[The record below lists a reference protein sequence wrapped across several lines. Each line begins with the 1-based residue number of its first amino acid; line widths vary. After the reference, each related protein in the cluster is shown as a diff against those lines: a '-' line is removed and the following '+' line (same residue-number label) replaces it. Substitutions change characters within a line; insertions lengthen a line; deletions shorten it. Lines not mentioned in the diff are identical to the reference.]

1 MDVTIAKSL
10 ATLLRYL
17 VSIAVVAVFMFPI
30 FWWALSS
37 IKPMSVWFN
46 RHDVIWFDFKPT
58 FDNYLITVLGQFGE
72 FEIFDGRA
80 SIASSTIVAIA
91 STFLTTSIALWA
103 AYALSRL
110 INRGV
115 HRLQYWLVTLRCLPP
130 IAIVIPLVSLYRD
143 LGILNTHLGLIV
155 AHTVI
160 NLPIAIL
167 LLKSFIDDV
176 PIEIED
182 AAMIDGA
189 TRFQSFKLV
198 LLPMIRGGVAATALL
213 CFIFSWT
220 EFLLAIFLTNS
231 ITTIPV
237 KMSILPGWGLS
248 GFTTALGTSALV
260 PAFIFILLMQKHLV
274 RGLTMGA
281 VKK

>member
-1 MDVTIAKSL
+1 MTIAKTL
-10 ATLLRYL
+10 APFLRYF
-17 VSIAVVAVFMFPI
+17 VSTVVVAVFMFPI

-46 RHDVIWFDFKPT
+46 INEVIWFDFTPT
-58 FDNYLITVLGQFGE
+58 FDNYRTTVLGQFGK
-72 FEIFDGRA
+72 FELFDGRA
-80 SIASSTIVAIA
+80 AIASSAIIAIA
-91 STFLTTSIALWA
+91 STFLTTFTALFA

-110 INRGV
+110 IKRGV
-115 HRLQYWLVTLRCLPP
+115 HRVQYWLILLRCLPP
-130 IAIVIPLVSLYRD
+130 IVIVIPLVLLYRD
-143 LGILNTHLGLIV
+143 LGLVDTHLGLII
-155 AHTVI
+155 AHSVI
-160 NLPIAIL
+160 ALPVAIL

-189 TRFQSFKLV
+189 SRFQCFGLV
-198 LLPMIRGGVAATALL
+198 LLPMIKGGVAATAVL

-220 EFLLAIFLTNS
+220 EFLLAVFLTNS
-231 ITTIPV
+231 IKTIPV
-237 KMSILPGWGLS
+237 KISVMPGWGIT
-248 GFTTALGTSALV
+248 GFTTALGTSALI

-281 VKK
+281 VKN

>member
-1 MDVTIAKSL
+1 MTIAKSL

-17 VSIAVVAVFMFPI
+17 LSIGVVAAFMFPI
-30 FWWALSS
+30 FWWVLSS

-46 RHDVIWFDFKPT
+46 RQEVIWFDFKPT
-58 FDNYLITVLGQFGE
+58 FHNYWITVLGQFGE
-72 FEIFDGRA
+72 FELFDGRA
-80 SIASSTIVAIA
+80 AIASSTIVAA
-91 STFLTTSIALWA
+91 TSTLLATLIALVA

-110 INRGV
+110 VIRGASGI
-115 HRLQYWLVTLRCLPP
+115 HYWLIVLRCLPP
-130 IAIVIPLVSLYRD
+130 VVIVIPLVLIFRD
-143 LGILNTHLGLIV
+143 LGLVNTHPGLII
-155 AHTVI
+155 AHTAI

-176 PIEIED
+176 PIEVED
-182 AAMIDGA
+182 AAMIGGA
-189 TRFQSFKLV
+189 TRFQCFKLV
-198 LLPMIRGGVAATALL
+198 LLPMIKGGVAATAVL

-220 EFLLAIFLTNS
+220 EFLLSVFLTSS
-231 ITTIPV
+231 IRTIPV
-237 KMSILPGWGLS
+237 KMSVLPGWGLT

-281 VKK
+281 VKN